1 MAVDAGSDVSQRV
14 MRAAKQLFFAKGFA
28 GTPLRAIANEAGTS
42 ESGVLRLYH
51 SKNGLLRAVYASC
64 YAEINDHVDAAVAAA
79 AEMNPDPASPPP
91 RGHARGPRWISRR
104 PENEQFPAEPLR
116 FSREHRSQPR

>member
-1 MAVDAGSDVSQRV
+1 MVVDAGQTFRNAC

-64 YAEINDHVDAAVAAA
+64 
-79 AEMNPDPASPPP
+79 
-91 RGHARGPRWISRR
+91 
-104 PENEQFPAEPLR
+104 
-116 FSREHRSQPR
+116 